1 MAWKK
6 SSEGWR
12 VIHNPVTAG
21 AAVVLDRQSA
31 LDRHQYPYQVAVR
44 PDDLRRPHG
53 APKRHQFGAERSVP
67 FPHGKTPYPAMYL
80 GWIGG
85 AGNMVNF
92 AEGVEGPLWGGGAA
106 PPGLCTGLGGDR
118 VHGEWLDG
126 LPAHRYCGG
135 QMQPPTRPCL
145 FRHYSV
151 LHCLPVLVVSDEP
164 FEPRGTYVLFQYIA
178 PLY

>member
-21 AAVVLDRQSA
+21 ATVVLDRQSA
-31 LDRHQYPYQVAVR
+31 LYRDQYPDQVAVR

-53 APKRHQFGAERSVP
+53 APKRHQFGTERSVP

-92 AEGVEGPLWGGGAA
+92 EGGPGPLWGGGAA
-106 PPGLCTGLGGDR
+106 PVGVVYGSRRGPRTRGVVRRSARPSVLRGSDAAAHAPLSVPALQR
-118 VHGEWLDG
+118 PL
-126 LPAHRYCGG
+126 LPAGSRR
-135 QMQPPTRPCL
+135 Q
-145 FRHYSV
+145 
-151 LHCLPVLVVSDEP
+151 
-164 FEPRGTYVLFQYIA
+164 
-178 PLY
+178 